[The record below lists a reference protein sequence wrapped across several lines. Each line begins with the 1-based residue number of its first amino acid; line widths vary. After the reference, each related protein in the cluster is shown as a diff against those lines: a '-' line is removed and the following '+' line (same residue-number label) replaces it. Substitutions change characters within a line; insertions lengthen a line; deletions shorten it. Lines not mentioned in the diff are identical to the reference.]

1 MKNFFELITE
11 SIGWLQIVA
20 SPFLIGIIIGAL
32 IYFPN
37 PSSITFILG
46 IIVAILGL
54 FLGIMW
60 ANKAWKG
67 KGTIWFM
74 SRVMATPEL
83 DNLDSQNKSDENK
96 DAREKN
102 QTNSLSAKI
111 DRSVSRF
118 ELNDEVI
125 FKPSNL
131 SLKNI
136 QPESESQDMVHTLVN
151 TITLKFRLEN
161 PKSLRQK
168 QDNLQTFGREIYKLI
183 ESSEKFIVNGT
194 KLPIYKIA
202 FLRNA
207 QTIP

>member
-37 PSSITFILG
+37 PSSITLILG
-46 IIVAILGL
+46 IIVVILGL

-60 ANKAWKG
+60 ANKEWKG

-83 DNLDSQNKSDENK
+83 DNLDTQNKSEANK
-96 DAREKN
+96 DAGEK
-102 QTNSLSAKI
+102 
-111 DRSVSRF
+111 
-118 ELNDEVI
+118 
-125 FKPSNL
+125 
-131 SLKNI
+131 
-136 QPESESQDMVHTLVN
+136 
-151 TITLKFRLEN
+151 N

-168 QDNLQTFGREIYKLI
+168 QDNLQTFGREICKLI
-183 ESSEKFIVNGT
+183 
-194 KLPIYKIA
+194 
-202 FLRNA
+202 
-207 QTIP
+207 

>member
-37 PSSITFILG
+37 PSSITLILG

-60 ANKAWKG
+60 ANKEWKG

-83 DNLDSQNKSDENK
+83 DNPDAQNKSEANK
-96 DAREKN
+96 DAGEKN
-102 QTNSLSAKI
+102 QTNSL
-111 DRSVSRF
+111 
-118 ELNDEVI
+118 
-125 FKPSNL
+125 
-131 SLKNI
+131 
-136 QPESESQDMVHTLVN
+136 
-151 TITLKFRLEN
+151 
-161 PKSLRQK
+161 
-168 QDNLQTFGREIYKLI
+168 
-183 ESSEKFIVNGT
+183 
-194 KLPIYKIA
+194 
-202 FLRNA
+202 
-207 QTIP
+207 

>member
-1 MKNFFELITE
+1 M
-11 SIGWLQIVA
+11 
-20 SPFLIGIIIGAL
+20 
-32 IYFPN
+32 
-37 PSSITFILG
+37 
-46 IIVAILGL
+46 
-54 FLGIMW
+54 
-60 ANKAWKG
+60 
-67 KGTIWFM
+67 
-74 SRVMATPEL
+74 PE
-83 DNLDSQNKSDENK
+83 K
-96 DAREKN
+96 KN